1 MGSTNLPSIWKY
13 VKKKNLLTCDSE
25 MLSDKTLKPNTEN
38 KCLTGYKKVL
48 GVHIEVKF
56 LRHLCVHVWYKNEFS
71 QVDLSCFTGLSN

>member
-13 VKKKNLLTCDSE
+13 VKKKKLLTRNPN
-25 MLSDKTLKPNTEN
+25 MLPYKTLKPNTEN

-56 LRHLCVHVWYKNEFS
+56 LRHLCVHV
-71 QVDLSCFTGLSN
+71 